1 MLLKGFKWGRVMNE
15 WMRTEKFPLG
25 WSAWWSLDFWP
36 VTKSSTSRVHIP
48 WYIEP
53 SAPYLLCWCLG
64 LPTTEIWGEEHIF
77 LILSSRWHVT
87 LIASNGRVSM
97 AGPSYKCV
105 SSLQLGHFPRE
116 EMLYREMMASPQA
129 DTHCSWAESHQ
140 NTPFLGMW
148 KWENLKYLLH
158 LKLF

>member
-1 MLLKGFKWGRVMNE
+1 MLLKGFKWGRVTNE

-36 VTKSSTSRVHIP
+36 VTRSSTSRVHIP
-48 WYIEP
+48 WYIGP
-53 SAPYLLCWCLG
+53 SALYLLCWCLG

-87 LIASNGRVSM
+87 LITSKGRVLM

-116 EMLYREMMASPQA
+116 EMLYNQRNDGIPTSRHSFFLSRKSPEY
-129 DTHCSWAESHQ
+129 TLSWNVKVGES
-140 NTPFLGMW
+140 
-148 KWENLKYLLH
+148 
-158 LKLF
+158 